1 MDENTVDFDKKIDD
15 CVKPV
20 IDQAG
25 RDVFVIF
32 EADAI
37 KIAGFFKYTLRDVYI
52 RAMEKNIWPMRY
64 IRNQISIGITE
75 QITLARS
82 RVAVLGA
89 GGLGGYVLQLLARTG
104 IGHLVIIDHGRFDE
118 SNLNRQI
125 LSDTGNVGQPKATVA
140 AIKLAGVNPAVEF
153 DAHPVSMNAE
163 NALILVQGTQL
174 AIDALDNMESR
185 QVLHKACRK
194 LKIPLV
200 HGAISGFEGRLL
212 SLFPEDLPPAM
223 LFSPAEELSS
233 EAVLGTPAI
242 TPAIIASL
250 QTMEA
255 IKIILRRGR
264 PFQGKML
271 YADLENGDFNTFSF
285 S

>member
-1 MDENTVDFDKKIDD
+1 MNENTVDFDKRIDD
-15 CVKPV
+15 CAKPV

-25 RDVFVIF
+25 REVIVIF
-32 EADAI
+32 EADAV
-37 KIAGFFKYTLRDVYI
+37 KIAGLFECTLRDVYI

-64 IRNQISIGITE
+64 IRNRVSIGITE
-75 QITLARS
+75 QIALARS
-82 RVAVLGA
+82 RVAVIGA
-89 GGLGGYVLQLLARTG
+89 GGLGGYVLQLLARAG
-104 IGHLVIIDHGRFDE
+104 IGHLIIIDHGRFDE

-125 LSDTGNVGQPKATVA
+125 LSDTGNVGQAKATVA
-140 AIKLAGVNPAVEF
+140 ASKLAEVNPAAETE
-153 DAHPVSMNAE
+153 AHPVSMTAE
-163 NALILVQGTQL
+163 NAITLVQSTHL

-200 HGAISGFEGRLL
+200 HGAISGFEGRLI
-212 SLFPEDLPPAM
+212 SLFPEDSAPAM

-250 QTMEA
+250 QAMEA
-255 IKIILRRGR
+255 IKIILKRGR

-271 YADLENGDFNTFSF
+271 YADLENGDFTTFSF
-285 S
+285 